1 MGKLN
6 VSMLRYLT
14 KEDFR
19 VLTAVEMG
27 MKNHELVPGNL
38 IASIASLR
46 HGGVHK
52 ILKELSK
59 HRLLSYERGNRYD
72 GYRLT
77 NAGYDYLALKTLAA
91 RDVITSFGNQIG
103 TGKESNIYVVGDQEG
118 KQACLKLHRL
128 GRTCFRKVREK
139 RDYHK
144 NRKNMNWLYLSRI
157 SATKEFAYM
166 KALKDR
172 GFPVPTPIDF
182 NRHCIIMDLV
192 QGFPLQNVA
201 EVDDPA
207 ALYDKLMNLLLKF
220 AGHGV
225 IHGDFNEFNIMLDDD
240 GKPVIIDFPQMVSTA
255 HPDAKE
261 FFERDVNCIKD
272 FFKRRF
278 EYESE
283 LAPTFEDI
291 NRIDALD
298 AEIAA
303 SGVTKQMEKDLR
315 LEYGMDDD
323 TSDNEESD
331 DDVIEEI
338 KVDDDIEEL
347 RKEVEEAINL
357 SEVTKNV
364 AEYLSKCP
372 DIVNNEYNENNS
384 DSNEEQVS
392 LIEVAHGKNENLQ
405 VNSEEVSDNEDE
417 EIDDVGNLRDFN
429 AQFKPF
435 RDNLTGKPETDDSRS
450 VRSVS
455 TTASTIHPDVVKARV
470 KASLEKS
477 KKKNQ
482 ARRTIAKGEASAKT
496 RSKRENKNI
505 INTSRSAFWADN

>member
-14 KEDFR
+14 KEDLR

-27 MKNHELVPGNL
+27 MKNHSLVPGSL
-38 IASIASLR
+38 VASIASLR

-77 NAGYDYLALKTLAA
+77 NAGYDYLALNTLAA
-91 RDVITSFGNQIG
+91 RDVIASFGNQIG

-118 KQACLKLHRL
+118 RQACLKLHRL

-144 NRKNMNWLYLSRI
+144 NRKSMNWLYLSRI

-207 ALYDKLMNLLLKF
+207 ELYDKLMNLLLKF

-240 GKPVIIDFPQMVSTA
+240 GRPIIIDFPQMVSTA

-261 FFERDVNCIKD
+261 FFERDVNCIRD

-283 LAPTFEDI
+283 LAPSFEDVF
-291 NRIDALD
+291 RVDAID

-315 LEYGMDDD
+315 LEYGMDKE
-323 TSDNEESD
+323 TSDDEDSDESD
-331 DDVIEEI
+331 LIEEI
-338 KVDDDIEEL
+338 KLEDNIEEL
-347 RKEVEEAINL
+347 RKEVEESMNL
-357 SEVTKNV
+357 SEVNKTV
-364 AEYLSKCP
+364 SEYLLKCP
-372 DIVNNEYNENNS
+372 DKV
-384 DSNEEQVS
+384 DC
-392 LIEVAHGKNENLQ
+392 
-405 VNSEEVSDNEDE
+405 EDE
-417 EIDDVGNLRDFN
+417 AKSFELLEDEFKGVELCGDQMKKFQEDFADDELEDEYEARDDVGNLRDFN
-429 AQFKPF
+429 SQFKPF
-435 RDNLTGKPETDDSRS
+435 RDNLHNEDTRS

-455 TTASTIHPDVVKARV
+455 TTASTIPPDQVKARV
-470 KASLEKS
+470 KASLEKN
-477 KKKNQ
+477 KKKVQ

-505 INTSRSAFWADN
+505 IKTSRSAFWADN

>member
-6 VSMLRYLT
+6 VSMLRYLS

-27 MKNHELVPGNL
+27 MKNHELVPGSL

-52 ILKELSK
+52 ILRELSK

-77 NAGYDYLALKTLAA
+77 NAGYDYLALKTLAS
-91 RDVITSFGNQIG
+91 RDVIASFGNQIG

-118 KQACLKLHRL
+118 RQTCLKLHRL

-207 ALYDKLMNLLLKF
+207 DLYDKLMNLLLKF

-255 HPDAKE
+255 HPDAKM
-261 FFERDVNCIKD
+261 FFERDVNCIRD

-283 LAPTFEDI
+283 LAPCFDDI
-291 NRIDALD
+291 CRVDALD
-298 AEIAA
+298 AEVAA

-315 LEYGMDDD
+315 LEYGMDEE
-323 TSDNEESD
+323 TSDIEESD
-331 DDVIEEI
+331 DDDLIEEV

-347 RKEVEEAINL
+347 RKEVDQSMNL
-357 SEVTKNV
+357 AEKSTEVNQSVADYILKCQDEVTS
-364 AEYLSKCP
+364 E
-372 DIVNNEYNENNS
+372 IVNETPHFVDAGIVER
-384 DSNEEQVS
+384 QMPTKV
-392 LIEVAHGKNENLQ
+392 
-405 VNSEEVSDNEDE
+405 EDELDVEAE

-429 AQFKPF
+429 SQFKPF
-435 RDNLTGKPETDDSRS
+435 RDNLGGKLDEDTRS

-482 ARRTIAKGEASAKT
+482 ARRTVSV
-496 RSKRENKNI
+496 
-505 INTSRSAFWADN
+505 

>member
-1 MGKLN
+1 M
-6 VSMLRYLT
+6 
-14 KEDFR
+14 
-19 VLTAVEMG
+19 LTAVEMG
-27 MKNHELVPGNL
+27 MKNHEIVPGSL

-52 ILKELSK
+52 ILKDLSK
-59 HRLLSYERGNRYD
+59 HRLLSYERGNRCD

-77 NAGYDYLALKTLAA
+77 NAGYDYLALKSLAS
-91 RDVITSFGNQIG
+91 RDVIASFGNQIG

-118 KQACLKLHRL
+118 RQTCLKLHRL

-144 NRKNMNWLYLSRI
+144 NRKHMNWLYLSRI

-172 GFPVPTPIDF
+172 GFPIPTPIDF

-207 ALYDKLMNLLLKF
+207 DLYDKLMNLLLKF

-225 IHGDFNEFNIMLDDD
+225 IHGDFNEFNIMLGDD
-240 GKPVIIDFPQMVSTA
+240 GKPIIIDFPQMVSTA
-255 HPDAKE
+255 HPDAKM
-261 FFERDVNCIKD
+261 FFERDVNCIRD

-283 LAPTFEDI
+283 IAPSFDDI
-291 NRIDALD
+291 CRVDALD
-298 AEIAA
+298 AEVAA

-315 LEYGMDDD
+315 LEYGMDEE
-323 TSDNEESD
+323 TSDIEESD
-331 DDVIEEI
+331 DDDLIEEV

-347 RKEVEEAINL
+347 RKEVDQSMNLADKMAEVNL
-357 SEVTKNV
+357 SVSEYILKCQDEV
-364 AEYLSKCP
+364 
-372 DIVNNEYNENNS
+372 NNS
-384 DSNEEQVS
+384 DEASDFVEDKIEERQ
-392 LIEVAHGKNENLQ
+392 IPTEV
-405 VNSEEVSDNEDE
+405 EDE
-417 EIDDVGNLRDFN
+417 SDVQDEETDDVGNLRDFN

-435 RDNLTGKPETDDSRS
+435 RDNLGGKLDDADTRS

-482 ARRTIAKGEASAKT
+482 ARRTVSFI
-496 RSKRENKNI
+496 
-505 INTSRSAFWADN
+505 

>member
-1 MGKLN
+1 MG
-6 VSMLRYLT
+6 
-14 KEDFR
+14 
-19 VLTAVEMG
+19 
-27 MKNHELVPGNL
+27 
-38 IASIASLR
+38 
-46 HGGVHK
+46 
-52 ILKELSK
+52 
-59 HRLLSYERGNRYD
+59 
-72 GYRLT
+72 
-77 NAGYDYLALKTLAA
+77 TLAA

-103 TGKESNIYVVGDQEG
+103 TGKESNIYIVGDQEG
-118 KQACLKLHRL
+118 RQTCLKLHRL

-144 NRKNMNWLYLSRI
+144 NRRSMNWLYLSRI

-207 ALYDKLMNLLLKF
+207 ELYDKLMNLLLKF

-261 FFERDVNCIKD
+261 FFERDVNCIRD

-283 LAPTFEDI
+283 LAPSFDDI
-291 NRIDALD
+291 TRVDALD
-298 AEIAA
+298 AEVAA

-315 LEYGMDDD
+315 LEYGMDEETSEGDGSDEDD
-323 TSDNEESD
+323 L
-331 DDVIEEI
+331 IEEI
-338 KVDDDIEEL
+338 KAEDDIEEL
-347 RKEVEEAINL
+347 KKELEQSINL
-357 SEVTKNV
+357 SEVNKTV
-364 AEYLSKCP
+364 GEYLLKCP
-372 DIVNNEYNENNS
+372 DIVNDEYAEKNNKI
-384 DSNEEQVS
+384 V
-392 LIEVAHGKNENLQ
+392 KN
-405 VNSEEVSDNEDE
+405 DE
-417 EIDDVGNLRDFN
+417 ERIELPLKDDDQMQENTEVELGIDEEEEDDVGNLREFN

-435 RDNLTGKPETDDSRS
+435 RDNLIGKSETDDTRS

-455 TTASTIHPDVVKARV
+455 TTASTVHPDVVKARV

-505 INTSRSAFWADN
+505 ISTSQSAFWADN